1 MEVNK
6 IQEELARLI
15 ELVDGWAGSH
25 DVPGIERDLVLD
37 KLKKLYEA
45 IRFANFD
52 EGDSSASAS
61 VAAQQSVAEVAPV
74 SEISIDLD
82 DLLAEPVRDSLPE
95 PAAMPEALG
104 ESAGVSAAVPESAP
118 SVKPVSASAVTE
130 PEPEPVLVVASA
142 PVAEPDPVLADE
154 SAPES
159 VPVSESAPAAESIAV
174 AVAVSVTSGLSRQD
188 ASMEGQ
194 SDKASG
200 TGHDA
205 AVRTGR
211 EGLAGSSAGQV
222 VAPSSEADTES
233 KQKVVVSDSLFDLDD
248 LVIRHREK
256 RRVIMSLYET
266 DGPQEAAAS
275 KIPVGIGQKPGHAA
289 APQQQATAGK
299 EQDDAA
305 APQQQATAGKEQDD
319 AAAPQPETLLEKMD
333 EPKKSVTSQIPE
345 PQSETSESDS
355 VAAEISEQADNAAD
369 ADASVA
375 ASQKTGVA
383 ETTSTKTDA
392 PKYPFAAEP
401 EPVLGEVLGGDVH
414 TLADTIAAPKD
425 MASEIVRKE
434 RITDL
439 KQAIGI
445 NDKFL
450 LLRDLFGGDTE
461 RYERT
466 IDRLNEFDD
475 LDDCIIYISEN
486 YDWNPSSDGVRF
498 LMELLERK
506 LS

>member
-6 IQEELARLI
+6 IQEELARLT

-61 VAAQQSVAEVAPV
+61 VAVQQSGAETAPV

-82 DLLAEPVRDSLPE
+82 DLLAEPVRDFPPE
-95 PAAMPEALG
+95 SAAMPEALDAPVG
-104 ESAGVSAAVPESAP
+104 ESAAVPEPAS
-118 SVKPVSASAVTE
+118 SEKPVSVSAVTE
-130 PEPEPVLVVASA
+130 PMSEPMPVVAPASVPEPDPAPAVGTAPEPV
-142 PVAEPDPVLADE
+142 PVSE
-154 SAPES
+154 SVPAVQS
-159 VPVSESAPAAESIAV
+159 VPVSEPAAVE
-174 AVAVSVTSGLSRQD
+174 VSLSAAAGFSRQD
-188 ASMEGQ
+188 VSMEGRAG
-194 SDKASG
+194 KAPG
-200 TGHDA
+200 TGRDA
-205 AVRTGR
+205 AARIGQ

-289 APQQQATAGK
+289 APQQRATAGK
-299 EQDDAA
+299 EQDDAV
-305 APQQQATAGKEQDD
+305 
-319 AAAPQPETLLEKMD
+319 APQPETLLDKMD

-345 PQSETSESDS
+345 PQSETSKSGS

-375 ASQKTGVA
+375 ASQKTVVA
-383 ETTSTKTDA
+383 ETTSAKTDA

-450 LLRDLFGGDTE
+450 LLRDLFGGDAE

-466 IDRLNEFDD
+466 IDRLNAFDD

>member
-82 DLLAEPVRDSLPE
+82 DLLAEPVRDFLPE
-95 PAAMPEALG
+95 SAAMPEALDAPVG
-104 ESAGVSAAVPESAP
+104 ESAAVPEPAS
-118 SVKPVSASAVTE
+118 SEKPVSVSAVTE
-130 PEPEPVLVVASA
+130 PMSEPMPVVAPASVPEPDPAPAVGTAPEPV
-142 PVAEPDPVLADE
+142 PVSE
-154 SAPES
+154 SVPAVQS
-159 VPVSESAPAAESIAV
+159 VPVSEPAAVE
-174 AVAVSVTSGLSRQD
+174 VSLSAAAGFSRQD
-188 ASMEGQ
+188 VSMEGRAG
-194 SDKASG
+194 KASG

-222 VAPSSEADTES
+222 VAPSSEADAES

-275 KIPVGIGQKPGHAA
+275 KIPVGTGQKPGH
-289 APQQQATAGK
+289 
-299 EQDDAA
+299 AA

>member
-130 PEPEPVLVVASA
+130 PMSEPMPVVAPASVPEPDPAPAVGTAPEPV
-142 PVAEPDPVLADE
+142 PVSE
-154 SAPES
+154 SVPAVQS
-159 VPVSESAPAAESIAV
+159 VPVSEPAAVE
-174 AVAVSVTSGLSRQD
+174 VSLSAAAGFSRQD
-188 ASMEGQ
+188 VSMEGRAG
-194 SDKASG
+194 KAPG
-200 TGHDA
+200 TGRDA
-205 AVRTGR
+205 AARIGQ

-289 APQQQATAGK
+289 APQQRATAGK
-299 EQDDAA
+299 EQDDAV
-305 APQQQATAGKEQDD
+305 
-319 AAAPQPETLLEKMD
+319 APQPETLLEKMD

>member
-61 VAAQQSVAEVAPV
+61 VAAQQSGAETAPV

-82 DLLAEPVRDSLPE
+82 DLLAEPVRDFLPE
-95 PAAMPEALG
+95 SAAMPEALDAPVG
-104 ESAGVSAAVPESAP
+104 ESAAVPEPAS
-118 SVKPVSASAVTE
+118 SEKPVSVSAVTE
-130 PEPEPVLVVASA
+130 PMSEPMPVVAPASVPEPDPASAVGTAPEPV
-142 PVAEPDPVLADE
+142 PVSE
-154 SAPES
+154 SVPAVQS
-159 VPVSESAPAAESIAV
+159 VPVSEPAAVE
-174 AVAVSVTSGLSRQD
+174 VSLSAAAGFSRQD
-188 ASMEGQ
+188 VSMEGRAG
-194 SDKASG
+194 KAPG
-200 TGHDA
+200 TGRDA
-205 AVRTGR
+205 AARIGQ

-222 VAPSSEADTES
+222 VVPSSEADTES

-289 APQQQATAGK
+289 VPQQRATAGK
-299 EQDDAA
+299 EQDDAV
-305 APQQQATAGKEQDD
+305 
-319 AAAPQPETLLEKMD
+319 APQPETLLDKMD
-333 EPKKSVTSQIPE
+333 EPKKSVTSQIPAS
-345 PQSETSESDS
+345 QSETSKSGS

-375 ASQKTGVA
+375 ASQKTVVA
-383 ETTSTKTDA
+383 ETTSAKTDA

-450 LLRDLFGGDTE
+450 LLRDLFGGDAE

-466 IDRLNEFDD
+466 IDRLNAFDD

>member
-61 VAAQQSVAEVAPV
+61 VAAQQSGAETAPV

-82 DLLAEPVRDSLPE
+82 DLLAEPVRDFLPE
-95 PAAMPEALG
+95 SAAMPEALDAPVG
-104 ESAGVSAAVPESAP
+104 ESAAVPEPAS
-118 SVKPVSASAVTE
+118 SEKPVSVSAVTE
-130 PEPEPVLVVASA
+130 PMSEPMPVVAPASVPEPDPAPAVGTAPEPV
-142 PVAEPDPVLADE
+142 PVSE
-154 SAPES
+154 SVPAVQS
-159 VPVSESAPAAESIAV
+159 VPVSEPAAVE
-174 AVAVSVTSGLSRQD
+174 VSLSAAAGLSRQD

-222 VAPSSEADTES
+222 VAPSSEADAES

-275 KIPVGIGQKPGHAA
+275 KIPVGTGQKPGH
-289 APQQQATAGK
+289 
-299 EQDDAA
+299 AA

>member
-82 DLLAEPVRDSLPE
+82 DLLAEPVRDFLPE
-95 PAAMPEALG
+95 SAAMPEALDAPVG
-104 ESAGVSAAVPESAP
+104 ESAAVPEPAS
-118 SVKPVSASAVTE
+118 SEKPVSVSAVTE
-130 PEPEPVLVVASA
+130 PMSEPMPVVAPASVPEPDPAPAVGTAPEPV
-142 PVAEPDPVLADE
+142 PVSE
-154 SAPES
+154 SVPAVQS
-159 VPVSESAPAAESIAV
+159 VPVSEPAAVE
-174 AVAVSVTSGLSRQD
+174 VSLSAAAGFSRQD
-188 ASMEGQ
+188 VSMEGQ

-222 VAPSSEADTES
+222 VAPSSEADAES

-275 KIPVGIGQKPGHAA
+275 KIPVGTGQKPGH
-289 APQQQATAGK
+289 
-299 EQDDAA
+299 AA

-345 PQSETSESDS
+345 PQSETSKSDS

>member
-130 PEPEPVLVVASA
+130 PMSEPMPVVAPASVPEPDPAPAVGTAPEPV
-142 PVAEPDPVLADE
+142 PVSE
-154 SAPES
+154 SVPAVQS
-159 VPVSESAPAAESIAV
+159 VPVSEPAAE
-174 AVAVSVTSGLSRQD
+174 VSRSAAAGFSRQD
-188 ASMEGQ
+188 VSMEGRAG
-194 SDKASG
+194 KAPG
-200 TGHDA
+200 TGRDA
-205 AVRTGR
+205 AARIGQ

-289 APQQQATAGK
+289 APQQRATAGK
-299 EQDDAA
+299 EQDDAV
-305 APQQQATAGKEQDD
+305 
-319 AAAPQPETLLEKMD
+319 APQPETLLDKMD
-333 EPKKSVTSQIPE
+333 EPKKSVTSQMPE

-375 ASQKTGVA
+375 ASQKTVVA
-383 ETTSTKTDA
+383 ETTSAKTDA

>member
-159 VPVSESAPAAESIAV
+159 VPVSESVPAVQSVPVSEPAAVE
-174 AVAVSVTSGLSRQD
+174 VSLSAAAGLSRQD
-188 ASMEGQ
+188 VSMEGRAG
-194 SDKASG
+194 KAPG
-200 TGHDA
+200 TGRDA
-205 AVRTGR
+205 AARIGQ

-222 VAPSSEADTES
+222 VVPSSEADTES

-289 APQQQATAGK
+289 VPQQRATAGK
-299 EQDDAA
+299 EQDDAV
-305 APQQQATAGKEQDD
+305 
-319 AAAPQPETLLEKMD
+319 APQPETLLDKMD
-333 EPKKSVTSQIPE
+333 EPKKSVTSQIPAS
-345 PQSETSESDS
+345 QSETSKSGS

-375 ASQKTGVA
+375 ASQKTVVA
-383 ETTSTKTDA
+383 ETTSAKTDA

-450 LLRDLFGGDTE
+450 LLRDLFGGDAE

-466 IDRLNEFDD
+466 IDRLNAFDD

>member
-25 DVPGIERDLVLD
+25 DVPSIERDLVLD

-82 DLLAEPVRDSLPE
+82 DLLAEPVRDFLPE
-95 PAAMPEALG
+95 SAAMPEALDAPVG
-104 ESAGVSAAVPESAP
+104 ESAAVPEPAS
-118 SVKPVSASAVTE
+118 SEKPVSVSAVTE
-130 PEPEPVLVVASA
+130 PMSEPMPVVAPASVPEPDPAPAVGTAPEPV
-142 PVAEPDPVLADE
+142 PVSE
-154 SAPES
+154 SVPAVQS
-159 VPVSESAPAAESIAV
+159 VPVSEPAAVE
-174 AVAVSVTSGLSRQD
+174 VSLSAAAGFSRQD
-188 ASMEGQ
+188 VSMEGRAG
-194 SDKASG
+194 KAPG
-200 TGHDA
+200 TGRDA
-205 AVRTGR
+205 AARIGQ

-289 APQQQATAGK
+289 APQQRATAGK
-299 EQDDAA
+299 EQDDAV
-305 APQQQATAGKEQDD
+305 
-319 AAAPQPETLLEKMD
+319 APQPETLLDKMD
-333 EPKKSVTSQIPE
+333 EPKKSVTSQMPE

-375 ASQKTGVA
+375 ASQKTVVA
-383 ETTSTKTDA
+383 ETTSAKTDA

>member
-82 DLLAEPVRDSLPE
+82 DLLAEPVRDFLPE
-95 PAAMPEALG
+95 SAAMPEALDAPVG
-104 ESAGVSAAVPESAP
+104 ESAAVPEPAS
-118 SVKPVSASAVTE
+118 SEKPVSVSAVTE
-130 PEPEPVLVVASA
+130 PMSEPMPVVAPASVPEPDPAPAVGTAPEPV
-142 PVAEPDPVLADE
+142 PVSE
-154 SAPES
+154 SVPAVQS
-159 VPVSESAPAAESIAV
+159 VPVSEPAAVE
-174 AVAVSVTSGLSRQD
+174 VSLSAAAGFSRQD
-188 ASMEGQ
+188 VSMEGRAG
-194 SDKASG
+194 KAPG
-200 TGHDA
+200 TGRDA
-205 AVRTGR
+205 AARIGQ

-289 APQQQATAGK
+289 APQQRATAGK
-299 EQDDAA
+299 EQDDAV
-305 APQQQATAGKEQDD
+305 
-319 AAAPQPETLLEKMD
+319 APQPETLLDKMD

-345 PQSETSESDS
+345 PQSETSKSGS

-375 ASQKTGVA
+375 ASQKTVVA
-383 ETTSTKTDA
+383 ETTSAKTDA

-450 LLRDLFGGDTE
+450 LLRDLFGGDAE

-466 IDRLNEFDD
+466 IDRLNAFDD

>member
-130 PEPEPVLVVASA
+130 PMSEPMPVVAPASVPEPDPAPAVGTAPEPV
-142 PVAEPDPVLADE
+142 PVSE
-154 SAPES
+154 SVPAVQS
-159 VPVSESAPAAESIAV
+159 VPVSEPAAVE
-174 AVAVSVTSGLSRQD
+174 VSLSAAAGFSRQD
-188 ASMEGQ
+188 VSMEGRAG
-194 SDKASG
+194 KAPG
-200 TGHDA
+200 TGRDA
-205 AVRTGR
+205 AARIGQ

-289 APQQQATAGK
+289 APQQRATAGK
-299 EQDDAA
+299 EQDDAV
-305 APQQQATAGKEQDD
+305 
-319 AAAPQPETLLEKMD
+319 APQPETLLDKMD
-333 EPKKSVTSQIPE
+333 EPKKSVTSQMPE

-375 ASQKTGVA
+375 ASQKTVVA
-383 ETTSTKTDA
+383 ETTSAKTDA

-450 LLRDLFGGDTE
+450 LLRDLFVGDTE

>member
-6 IQEELARLI
+6 IQEELARLT

-82 DLLAEPVRDSLPE
+82 DLLAEPVRDFLPE
-95 PAAMPEALG
+95 SAAMPEALDAPVG
-104 ESAGVSAAVPESAP
+104 ESAAVPEPAS
-118 SVKPVSASAVTE
+118 SEKPVSVSAVTE
-130 PEPEPVLVVASA
+130 PMSEPMPVVAPASVPEPDPAPAVGTAPEPV
-142 PVAEPDPVLADE
+142 PVSE
-154 SAPES
+154 SVPAVQS
-159 VPVSESAPAAESIAV
+159 VPVSEPAAVE
-174 AVAVSVTSGLSRQD
+174 VSLSAAAGFSRQD
-188 ASMEGQ
+188 VSMEGRAG
-194 SDKASG
+194 KAPG
-200 TGHDA
+200 TGRDA
-205 AVRTGR
+205 AARIGQ

-289 APQQQATAGK
+289 APQQRATAGK
-299 EQDDAA
+299 EQDDAV
-305 APQQQATAGKEQDD
+305 
-319 AAAPQPETLLEKMD
+319 APQPETLLDKMD

-375 ASQKTGVA
+375 ASQKTVVA
-383 ETTSTKTDA
+383 ETTSAKTDA

>member
-82 DLLAEPVRDSLPE
+82 DLLAEPVRDFLPE
-95 PAAMPEALG
+95 SAAMPEALDAPVG
-104 ESAGVSAAVPESAP
+104 ESAAVPEPAS
-118 SVKPVSASAVTE
+118 SEKPVSVSAVTE
-130 PEPEPVLVVASA
+130 PMSEPMPVVAPASVPEPDPAPAVGTAPEPV
-142 PVAEPDPVLADE
+142 PVSE
-154 SAPES
+154 SVPAVQS
-159 VPVSESAPAAESIAV
+159 VPVSEPAAVE
-174 AVAVSVTSGLSRQD
+174 VSLSAAAGFSRQD
-188 ASMEGQ
+188 VSMEGRAG
-194 SDKASG
+194 KAPG
-200 TGHDA
+200 TGRDA
-205 AVRTGR
+205 AARIGQ

-275 KIPVGIGQKPGHAA
+275 KIPVGTGQKPGHAA
-289 APQQQATAGK
+289 APQQRATAGK
-299 EQDDAA
+299 EQDDAV
-305 APQQQATAGKEQDD
+305 
-319 AAAPQPETLLEKMD
+319 APQPETLLDKMD
-333 EPKKSVTSQIPE
+333 EPKKSVTSQMPE

-383 ETTSTKTDA
+383 ETTSAKTDA

>member
-61 VAAQQSVAEVAPV
+61 VAAQQSGAETAPV

-82 DLLAEPVRDSLPE
+82 DLLAEPVRDFLPE
-95 PAAMPEALG
+95 SAAMPEALDVPVG
-104 ESAGVSAAVPESAP
+104 ESAAVPEPAS
-118 SVKPVSASAVTE
+118 SEKPVSVSAVTE
-130 PEPEPVLVVASA
+130 PMSEPMPVVAPASVPEPDPASAVGTAPEPV
-142 PVAEPDPVLADE
+142 PVSE
-154 SAPES
+154 SVPAVQS
-159 VPVSESAPAAESIAV
+159 VPVSEPAAVE
-174 AVAVSVTSGLSRQD
+174 VSLSAAAGLSRQD
-188 ASMEGQ
+188 VSMEGRAG
-194 SDKASG
+194 KAPG
-200 TGHDA
+200 TGRDA
-205 AVRTGR
+205 AARIGQ

-222 VAPSSEADTES
+222 VVPSSEADTES

-289 APQQQATAGK
+289 VPQQRATAGK
-299 EQDDAA
+299 EQDDAV
-305 APQQQATAGKEQDD
+305 
-319 AAAPQPETLLEKMD
+319 APQPETLLDKMD
-333 EPKKSVTSQIPE
+333 EPKKSVTSQIPAS
-345 PQSETSESDS
+345 QSETSKSGS

-375 ASQKTGVA
+375 ASQKTVVA
-383 ETTSTKTDA
+383 ETTSAKTDA

-450 LLRDLFGGDTE
+450 LLRDLFGGDAE

-466 IDRLNEFDD
+466 IDRLNAFDD

>member
-82 DLLAEPVRDSLPE
+82 DLLAEPVRDFLPE
-95 PAAMPEALG
+95 SAAMPEALDAPVG
-104 ESAGVSAAVPESAP
+104 KSAAVPEPAS
-118 SVKPVSASAVTE
+118 SEKPVSVSAVTE
-130 PEPEPVLVVASA
+130 PMSEPMPVVAPASVPEPDPAPAVGTAPEPV
-142 PVAEPDPVLADE
+142 PVSE
-154 SAPES
+154 SVPAVQS
-159 VPVSESAPAAESIAV
+159 VPVSEPAAVE
-174 AVAVSVTSGLSRQD
+174 VSLSAAAGFSRQD
-188 ASMEGQ
+188 VSMEGRAG
-194 SDKASG
+194 KAPG
-200 TGHDA
+200 TGRDA
-205 AVRTGR
+205 AARIGQ

-289 APQQQATAGK
+289 APQQRATAGK
-299 EQDDAA
+299 EQDDAV
-305 APQQQATAGKEQDD
+305 
-319 AAAPQPETLLEKMD
+319 APQPETLLDKMD
-333 EPKKSVTSQIPE
+333 EPKKSVTSQMPE

-375 ASQKTGVA
+375 ASQKTVVA
-383 ETTSTKTDA
+383 ETTSAKTDA

>member
-222 VAPSSEADTES
+222 VAPSSEADAES

-275 KIPVGIGQKPGHAA
+275 KIPVGTGQKPGHAA
-289 APQQQATAGK
+289 V
-299 EQDDAA
+299 
-305 APQQQATAGKEQDD
+305 
-319 AAAPQPETLLEKMD
+319 PQPETLLEKMD

-375 ASQKTGVA
+375 ASQKTVVA
-383 ETTSTKTDA
+383 ETTSTKIDA
-392 PKYPFAAEP
+392 LKYPFAAEP

>member
-82 DLLAEPVRDSLPE
+82 DLLAEPVRDFLPE
-95 PAAMPEALG
+95 SAAMPEALDAPVG
-104 ESAGVSAAVPESAP
+104 ESAAVPEPAS
-118 SVKPVSASAVTE
+118 SEKPVSVSAVTE
-130 PEPEPVLVVASA
+130 PMSEPMPVVAPASVPEPDPAPAVGTAPEPV
-142 PVAEPDPVLADE
+142 PVSE
-154 SAPES
+154 SVPAVQS
-159 VPVSESAPAAESIAV
+159 VPVSEPAAVE
-174 AVAVSVTSGLSRQD
+174 VSLSAAAGFSRQD
-188 ASMEGQ
+188 VSMEGRAG
-194 SDKASG
+194 KAPG

-222 VAPSSEADTES
+222 VAPSSEADAES

-275 KIPVGIGQKPGHAA
+275 KIPVGTGQKPGHAA

-299 EQDDAA
+299 
-305 APQQQATAGKEQDD
+305 KQDD

-345 PQSETSESDS
+345 PQSETSKSDS

>member
-82 DLLAEPVRDSLPE
+82 DLLAEPVRDFLPE
-95 PAAMPEALG
+95 SAAMPEALD
-104 ESAGVSAAVPESAP
+104 APVGVSAAVPESAP

-130 PEPEPVLVVASA
+130 PMSEPMPVVAPASVPEPDPAPAVGTAPEPV
-142 PVAEPDPVLADE
+142 PVSE
-154 SAPES
+154 SVPAVQS
-159 VPVSESAPAAESIAV
+159 VPVSEPAAVE
-174 AVAVSVTSGLSRQD
+174 VSLSAAAGFSRQD
-188 ASMEGQ
+188 VSMEGRAG
-194 SDKASG
+194 KAPG
-200 TGHDA
+200 TGRDA
-205 AVRTGR
+205 AARIGQ

-289 APQQQATAGK
+289 APQQRATAGK
-299 EQDDAA
+299 EQDDAV
-305 APQQQATAGKEQDD
+305 
-319 AAAPQPETLLEKMD
+319 APQPETLLDKMD
-333 EPKKSVTSQIPE
+333 EPKKSVTSQMPE

-375 ASQKTGVA
+375 ASQKTVVA
-383 ETTSTKTDA
+383 ETTSAKTDA

>member
-6 IQEELARLI
+6 IQEELARLT

-82 DLLAEPVRDSLPE
+82 DLLAEPVRDFLPE
-95 PAAMPEALG
+95 SAAMPEALDAPVG
-104 ESAGVSAAVPESAP
+104 ESAAVPEPAS
-118 SVKPVSASAVTE
+118 SEKPVSVSAVTE
-130 PEPEPVLVVASA
+130 PMSEPMPVVAPASVPEPDPAPAVGTVPEPV
-142 PVAEPDPVLADE
+142 PVSE
-154 SAPES
+154 SVPAVQS
-159 VPVSESAPAAESIAV
+159 VPVSEPAAVE
-174 AVAVSVTSGLSRQD
+174 VSLSAAAGLSRQD
-188 ASMEGQ
+188 VSMEGRAG
-194 SDKASG
+194 KAPG
-200 TGHDA
+200 TGRDA
-205 AVRTGR
+205 AARIGQ

-222 VAPSSEADTES
+222 VAPSSEANTES

-289 APQQQATAGK
+289 APQQRATAGK
-299 EQDDAA
+299 EQDDAV
-305 APQQQATAGKEQDD
+305 APQQ
-319 AAAPQPETLLEKMD
+319 ETLLDKMD

-345 PQSETSESDS
+345 PQSETSKSGS

-375 ASQKTGVA
+375 ASQKTVVA
-383 ETTSTKTDA
+383 ETTSAKTDA

-450 LLRDLFGGDTE
+450 LLRDLFCGDAE

-466 IDRLNEFDD
+466 IDRLNAFDD

>member
-37 KLKKLYEA
+37 KLKKLYEE

-82 DLLAEPVRDSLPE
+82 DLLAEPVRDFLPE
-95 PAAMPEALG
+95 SAAMPEALDAPVG
-104 ESAGVSAAVPESAP
+104 ESAAVPEPAS
-118 SVKPVSASAVTE
+118 SEKPVSVSAVTE
-130 PEPEPVLVVASA
+130 PMSEPMPVVAPASVPEPDPAPAVGTAPEPV
-142 PVAEPDPVLADE
+142 PVSE
-154 SAPES
+154 SVPAVQS
-159 VPVSESAPAAESIAV
+159 VPVSEPAAVE
-174 AVAVSVTSGLSRQD
+174 VSLSAAAGFSRQD
-188 ASMEGQ
+188 VSMEGRAG
-194 SDKASG
+194 KAPG
-200 TGHDA
+200 TGRDA
-205 AVRTGR
+205 AARIGQ

-289 APQQQATAGK
+289 APQQRATAGK
-299 EQDDAA
+299 EQDDAV
-305 APQQQATAGKEQDD
+305 
-319 AAAPQPETLLEKMD
+319 APQPETLLDKMD
-333 EPKKSVTSQIPE
+333 EPKKSVTSQMPE

-375 ASQKTGVA
+375 ASQKTVVA
-383 ETTSTKTDA
+383 ETTSAKTDA

>member
-6 IQEELARLI
+6 IQEELARLT

-25 DVPGIERDLVLD
+25 DVPGIERNLVLD

-61 VAAQQSVAEVAPV
+61 VAVQQSGAETAPV

-82 DLLAEPVRDSLPE
+82 DLLAEPVRDFLPE
-95 PAAMPEALG
+95 SAAMPEALDAPVG
-104 ESAGVSAAVPESAP
+104 ESAAVPEPAS
-118 SVKPVSASAVTE
+118 SEKPVSVSAVTE
-130 PEPEPVLVVASA
+130 PMSEPMPVVAPASVPEPDPAPAVGTAPEPV
-142 PVAEPDPVLADE
+142 PVSE
-154 SAPES
+154 SVPAVQS
-159 VPVSESAPAAESIAV
+159 VPVSEPAAVE
-174 AVAVSVTSGLSRQD
+174 VSLSAAAGFSRQD
-188 ASMEGQ
+188 VSMEGRAG
-194 SDKASG
+194 KAPG
-200 TGHDA
+200 TGRDA
-205 AVRTGR
+205 AARIGQ

-289 APQQQATAGK
+289 APQQRATAGK
-299 EQDDAA
+299 EQDDAV
-305 APQQQATAGKEQDD
+305 
-319 AAAPQPETLLEKMD
+319 APQPETLLDKMD

-345 PQSETSESDS
+345 PQSETSKSGS

-375 ASQKTGVA
+375 ASQKTVVA
-383 ETTSTKTDA
+383 ETTSAKTDA

-450 LLRDLFGGDTE
+450 LLRDLFGGDAE

-466 IDRLNEFDD
+466 IDRLNAFDD

>member
-82 DLLAEPVRDSLPE
+82 DLLAEPVRDFLPE
-95 PAAMPEALG
+95 SAAMPEALDAPVG
-104 ESAGVSAAVPESAP
+104 ESAAVPEPAS
-118 SVKPVSASAVTE
+118 SEKPVSVSAVTE
-130 PEPEPVLVVASA
+130 PMSEPMPVVAPASVPEPDPAPAVGTAPEPV
-142 PVAEPDPVLADE
+142 PVSE
-154 SAPES
+154 SVPAVQS
-159 VPVSESAPAAESIAV
+159 VPVSEPAAVE
-174 AVAVSVTSGLSRQD
+174 VSLSAAAGFSRQD
-188 ASMEGQ
+188 VSMEGRAG
-194 SDKASG
+194 KAPG
-200 TGHDA
+200 TGRDA
-205 AVRTGR
+205 AARIGQ

-275 KIPVGIGQKPGHAA
+275 KIPVGTGQKPGHAA
-289 APQQQATAGK
+289 VPQQQATAGK
-299 EQDDAA
+299 KQDDAA
-305 APQQQATAGKEQDD
+305 APQL
-319 AAAPQPETLLEKMD
+319 ETLLEKMD
-333 EPKKSVTSQIPE
+333 EPKKSVTSQMPE

-383 ETTSTKTDA
+383 ETTSAKTDA

-498 LMELLERK
+498 LIELLERK

>member
-130 PEPEPVLVVASA
+130 PMSEPMPVVAPASVPEPDPAPAVGTAPEPV
-142 PVAEPDPVLADE
+142 PVSE
-154 SAPES
+154 SVPAVQS
-159 VPVSESAPAAESIAV
+159 VPVSEPAAVE
-174 AVAVSVTSGLSRQD
+174 VSLSAAAGFSRQD
-188 ASMEGQ
+188 VSMEGRAG
-194 SDKASG
+194 KAPG
-200 TGHDA
+200 AGRDA
-205 AVRTGR
+205 AARIGQ

-289 APQQQATAGK
+289 APQQRATAGK
-299 EQDDAA
+299 EQDDAV
-305 APQQQATAGKEQDD
+305 
-319 AAAPQPETLLEKMD
+319 APQPETLLDKMD
-333 EPKKSVTSQIPE
+333 EPKKSVTSQMPE

-375 ASQKTGVA
+375 ASQKTVVA
-383 ETTSTKTDA
+383 ETTSAKTDA

>member
-61 VAAQQSVAEVAPV
+61 VAAQQSVAEIAPV

-82 DLLAEPVRDSLPE
+82 DLLAEPVRDFLPE
-95 PAAMPEALG
+95 SAAMPEALDAPVG
-104 ESAGVSAAVPESAP
+104 ESAAVPEPAS
-118 SVKPVSASAVTE
+118 SEKPVSVSAVTE
-130 PEPEPVLVVASA
+130 PMSEPMPVVAPAPVPEPDPAPAVGTAPEPV
-142 PVAEPDPVLADE
+142 PVSE
-154 SAPES
+154 SVPAVQS
-159 VPVSESAPAAESIAV
+159 VPVSEPAAVE
-174 AVAVSVTSGLSRQD
+174 VSLSAAAGFSRQD
-188 ASMEGQ
+188 VSMEGRAG
-194 SDKASG
+194 KAPG
-200 TGHDA
+200 TGRDA
-205 AVRTGR
+205 AARIGQ

-289 APQQQATAGK
+289 APQQR
-299 EQDDAA
+299 
-305 APQQQATAGKEQDD
+305 ATAGKEQDD
-319 AAAPQPETLLEKMD
+319 AAAPQPETLLDKMD
-333 EPKKSVTSQIPE
+333 EPKKSVTSQMPE

-375 ASQKTGVA
+375 ASQKTVVA
-383 ETTSTKTDA
+383 ETTSAKTDA

>member
-82 DLLAEPVRDSLPE
+82 DLLAEPVRDFLPE
-95 PAAMPEALG
+95 SAAMPEALDAPVG
-104 ESAGVSAAVPESAP
+104 ESAAVPEPAS
-118 SVKPVSASAVTE
+118 SEKPVSVSAVTE
-130 PEPEPVLVVASA
+130 PMSEPMPVVAPASVPEPDPAPAVGTAPEPV
-142 PVAEPDPVLADE
+142 PVSE
-154 SAPES
+154 SVPAVQS
-159 VPVSESAPAAESIAV
+159 VPVSEPAAVE
-174 AVAVSVTSGLSRQD
+174 VSLSAAAGFSRQD
-188 ASMEGQ
+188 VSMEGRAG
-194 SDKASG
+194 KAPG
-200 TGHDA
+200 TGRDA
-205 AVRTGR
+205 AARIGQ

-289 APQQQATAGK
+289 APQQRAPAGK
-299 EQDDAA
+299 EHDDAV
-305 APQQQATAGKEQDD
+305 
-319 AAAPQPETLLEKMD
+319 APQPETLLDKMD
-333 EPKKSVTSQIPE
+333 EPKKSVTSQMPE

-375 ASQKTGVA
+375 ASQKTVVA
-383 ETTSTKTDA
+383 ETTSAKTDA

-401 EPVLGEVLGGDVH
+401 EPVLGGDVH

>member
-222 VAPSSEADTES
+222 VAPSSEADAES

-248 LVIRHREK
+248 LVIRHR
-256 RRVIMSLYET
+256 
-266 DGPQEAAAS
+266 AS
-275 KIPVGIGQKPGHAA
+275 KIPVGTGQKPGHAA
-289 APQQQATAGK
+289 VPQQQATAGK
-299 EQDDAA
+299 KQDDAA
-305 APQQQATAGKEQDD
+305 APQL
-319 AAAPQPETLLEKMD
+319 ETLLEKMD
-333 EPKKSVTSQIPE
+333 EPKKSVTSQMPE

-383 ETTSTKTDA
+383 ETTSAKTDA

-498 LMELLERK
+498 LIELLERK

>member
-82 DLLAEPVRDSLPE
+82 DLLAEPVRDFLPE
-95 PAAMPEALG
+95 SAAMPEALDAPVG
-104 ESAGVSAAVPESAP
+104 ESAAVPEPAS
-118 SVKPVSASAVTE
+118 SEKPVSVSAVTE
-130 PEPEPVLVVASA
+130 PMSEPMPVVAPASVPEPDPAPAVGTAPEPV
-142 PVAEPDPVLADE
+142 PVSE
-154 SAPES
+154 SVPAVQS
-159 VPVSESAPAAESIAV
+159 VPVSEPAAVE
-174 AVAVSVTSGLSRQD
+174 VSLSAAAGFSRQD
-188 ASMEGQ
+188 VSMEGRAG
-194 SDKASG
+194 KAPG
-200 TGHDA
+200 TGRDA

-222 VAPSSEADTES
+222 VAPSSEADAES

-275 KIPVGIGQKPGHAA
+275 KIPVGTGQKPGH
-289 APQQQATAGK
+289 
-299 EQDDAA
+299 AA

>member
-6 IQEELARLI
+6 IQEELARLT

-61 VAAQQSVAEVAPV
+61 VAVQQSGAETAPV

-82 DLLAEPVRDSLPE
+82 DLLAEPVRDFLPE
-95 PAAMPEALG
+95 SAAMPEALDAPVG
-104 ESAGVSAAVPESAP
+104 ESAAVPEPAS
-118 SVKPVSASAVTE
+118 SEKPVSVSAVTE
-130 PEPEPVLVVASA
+130 PMSEPMPVVAPASVPEPDPAPAVGTAPEPV
-142 PVAEPDPVLADE
+142 PVSE
-154 SAPES
+154 SVPAVQS
-159 VPVSESAPAAESIAV
+159 VPVSEPAAVE
-174 AVAVSVTSGLSRQD
+174 VSLSAAAGFSRQD
-188 ASMEGQ
+188 VSMEGRAG
-194 SDKASG
+194 KAPG
-200 TGHDA
+200 TGRDA
-205 AVRTGR
+205 AARIGQ

-289 APQQQATAGK
+289 APQQRATAGK
-299 EQDDAA
+299 EQDDAV
-305 APQQQATAGKEQDD
+305 
-319 AAAPQPETLLEKMD
+319 APQPETLLDKMD
-333 EPKKSVTSQIPE
+333 EPKKSVTSQMPE

-375 ASQKTGVA
+375 ASQKTVVA
-383 ETTSTKTDA
+383 ETTSAKTDA

>member
-6 IQEELARLI
+6 IQEELARLT

-61 VAAQQSVAEVAPV
+61 VAAQQSSAETAPV

-82 DLLAEPVRDSLPE
+82 DLLVEPVRDFLPE
-95 PAAMPEALG
+95 SAAMPEALDAPVG
-104 ESAGVSAAVPESAP
+104 ESAAVPEPAS
-118 SVKPVSASAVTE
+118 SEKPVSVSAVTE
-130 PEPEPVLVVASA
+130 PMSEPMPVVAPASVPEPDPAPAVGTVPEPV
-142 PVAEPDPVLADE
+142 PVSE
-154 SAPES
+154 SVPAVQS
-159 VPVSESAPAAESIAV
+159 VPVSEPAAVE
-174 AVAVSVTSGLSRQD
+174 VSLSAAAGLSRQD
-188 ASMEGQ
+188 VSMEGRAG
-194 SDKASG
+194 KAPG
-200 TGHDA
+200 TGRDA
-205 AVRTGR
+205 AARIGQ

-222 VAPSSEADTES
+222 VAPSSEANTES

-289 APQQQATAGK
+289 APQQRATAGK
-299 EQDDAA
+299 EQDDAV
-305 APQQQATAGKEQDD
+305 APQQ
-319 AAAPQPETLLEKMD
+319 ETLLDKMD

-345 PQSETSESDS
+345 PQSETSKSGS

-375 ASQKTGVA
+375 ASQKTVVA
-383 ETTSTKTDA
+383 ETTSAKTDA

-450 LLRDLFGGDTE
+450 LLRDLFGGDAE

-466 IDRLNEFDD
+466 IDRLNAFDD

>member
-61 VAAQQSVAEVAPV
+61 VAAQQSGAETAPV

-82 DLLAEPVRDSLPE
+82 DLLAEPVRDFLPE
-95 PAAMPEALG
+95 SAAMPEALDAPVG
-104 ESAGVSAAVPESAP
+104 ESAAVPEPAS
-118 SVKPVSASAVTE
+118 SEKPVSVSAVTE
-130 PEPEPVLVVASA
+130 PMSEPMPVVAPASVPEPDPAPAVGTAPEPV
-142 PVAEPDPVLADE
+142 PVSE
-154 SAPES
+154 SVPAVQS
-159 VPVSESAPAAESIAV
+159 VPVSEPAAVE
-174 AVAVSVTSGLSRQD
+174 VSLSAAAGFSRQD
-188 ASMEGQ
+188 VSMEGRAG
-194 SDKASG
+194 KAPG
-200 TGHDA
+200 TGRDA
-205 AVRTGR
+205 AARIGQ

-289 APQQQATAGK
+289 APQQRATAGK
-299 EQDDAA
+299 EQDDAV
-305 APQQQATAGKEQDD
+305 
-319 AAAPQPETLLEKMD
+319 APQPETLLDKMD
-333 EPKKSVTSQIPE
+333 EPKKSVTSQMPE

-375 ASQKTGVA
+375 ASQKTVVA
-383 ETTSTKTDA
+383 ETTSTKTDD

>member
-25 DVPGIERDLVLD
+25 DVPGIVRDLVLD

-130 PEPEPVLVVASA
+130 PMSEPMPVVAPASVPEPDPAPAVGTAPEPV
-142 PVAEPDPVLADE
+142 PVSE
-154 SAPES
+154 SVPAVQS
-159 VPVSESAPAAESIAV
+159 VPVSEPAAVE
-174 AVAVSVTSGLSRQD
+174 VSLSAAAGFSRQD
-188 ASMEGQ
+188 VSMEGRAG
-194 SDKASG
+194 KAPG
-200 TGHDA
+200 TGRDA
-205 AVRTGR
+205 AARIGQ

-289 APQQQATAGK
+289 APQQRATAGK
-299 EQDDAA
+299 EQDDAV
-305 APQQQATAGKEQDD
+305 
-319 AAAPQPETLLEKMD
+319 APQPETLLDKMD
-333 EPKKSVTSQIPE
+333 EPKKSVTSQMPE

-375 ASQKTGVA
+375 ASQKTVVA
-383 ETTSTKTDA
+383 ETTSAKTDA

>member
-82 DLLAEPVRDSLPE
+82 DLLAEPVRDFLPE
-95 PAAMPEALG
+95 SAAMPEALDAPVG
-104 ESAGVSAAVPESAP
+104 ESAAVPEPAS
-118 SVKPVSASAVTE
+118 SEKPVSVSAVTE
-130 PEPEPVLVVASA
+130 PMSEPMPVVAPASVPEPDPAPAVGTAPEPV
-142 PVAEPDPVLADE
+142 PVSE
-154 SAPES
+154 SVPAVQS
-159 VPVSESAPAAESIAV
+159 VPVSEPAAVE
-174 AVAVSVTSGLSRQD
+174 VSLSAAAGFSRQD
-188 ASMEGQ
+188 VSMEGRAG
-194 SDKASG
+194 KAPG
-200 TGHDA
+200 TGRDA
-205 AVRTGR
+205 AARIGQ

-289 APQQQATAGK
+289 APQQRATAGK
-299 EQDDAA
+299 EQDDAV
-305 APQQQATAGKEQDD
+305 
-319 AAAPQPETLLEKMD
+319 APQPETLLDKMD
-333 EPKKSVTSQIPE
+333 EPKKSVTSQMPE

-369 ADASVA
+369 VDASVA
-375 ASQKTGVA
+375 ASQKTVVA
-383 ETTSTKTDA
+383 ETTSAKTDA

>member
-82 DLLAEPVRDSLPE
+82 DLLAEPVRDFLPE
-95 PAAMPEALG
+95 SAAMPEALDAPVG
-104 ESAGVSAAVPESAP
+104 ESAAVPEPAS
-118 SVKPVSASAVTE
+118 SEKPVSVSAVTE
-130 PEPEPVLVVASA
+130 PMSEPMPVVAPASVPEPDPAPAVGTAPEPV
-142 PVAEPDPVLADE
+142 PVSE
-154 SAPES
+154 SVPAVQS
-159 VPVSESAPAAESIAV
+159 VPVSEPAAVE
-174 AVAVSVTSGLSRQD
+174 VSLSAAAGFSRQD
-188 ASMEGQ
+188 VSMEGRAG
-194 SDKASG
+194 KAPG
-200 TGHDA
+200 TGRDA
-205 AVRTGR
+205 AARIGQ

-289 APQQQATAGK
+289 APQQRGTAGK
-299 EQDDAA
+299 EQDDAV
-305 APQQQATAGKEQDD
+305 
-319 AAAPQPETLLEKMD
+319 APQPETLLDKMD
-333 EPKKSVTSQIPE
+333 EPKKSVTSQMPE

-375 ASQKTGVA
+375 ASQKTVVA
-383 ETTSTKTDA
+383 ETTSAKTDA

>member
-82 DLLAEPVRDSLPE
+82 DLLAEPVRDFLPE
-95 PAAMPEALG
+95 SAAMPEALDAPVG
-104 ESAGVSAAVPESAP
+104 ESAAVPEPAS
-118 SVKPVSASAVTE
+118 SEKPVSVSAVTE
-130 PEPEPVLVVASA
+130 PMSEPMPVVAPASVPEPDPAPAVGTAPEPV
-142 PVAEPDPVLADE
+142 PVSE
-154 SAPES
+154 SVPAVQS
-159 VPVSESAPAAESIAV
+159 VPVSEPAAVE
-174 AVAVSVTSGLSRQD
+174 VSLSAAAGFSRQD
-188 ASMEGQ
+188 VSMEGRAG
-194 SDKASG
+194 KAPG
-200 TGHDA
+200 TGRDA
-205 AVRTGR
+205 AARIGQ

-289 APQQQATAGK
+289 APQQRATAGK
-299 EQDDAA
+299 EQDDAV
-305 APQQQATAGKEQDD
+305 
-319 AAAPQPETLLEKMD
+319 APQPETLLEKMD
-333 EPKKSVTSQIPE
+333 EPKKSVTSQMPE

-383 ETTSTKTDA
+383 ETTSAKTDA

-498 LMELLERK
+498 LIELLERK

>member
-6 IQEELARLI
+6 IQEELARLT

-52 EGDSSASAS
+52 EGDSSASVS

-130 PEPEPVLVVASA
+130 PVPEPVLVVASA

-174 AVAVSVTSGLSRQD
+174 EVAVSVTSGLSRQD

-200 TGHDA
+200 AGHDA

-222 VAPSSEADTES
+222 VAPSSEADAES

-275 KIPVGIGQKPGHAA
+275 KIPVGTGQKPGH
-289 APQQQATAGK
+289 
-299 EQDDAA
+299 
-305 APQQQATAGKEQDD
+305 

-333 EPKKSVTSQIPE
+333 GPKKSVTSQIPE
-345 PQSETSESDS
+345 PQSETSKSGS

-466 IDRLNEFDD
+466 IDRLNEFND

>member
-82 DLLAEPVRDSLPE
+82 DLLAEPVRDFLPE
-95 PAAMPEALG
+95 SAAMPEALDAPVG
-104 ESAGVSAAVPESAP
+104 ESAAVPEPAS
-118 SVKPVSASAVTE
+118 SEKPVSVSAVTE
-130 PEPEPVLVVASA
+130 PMSEPMPVVAPASVPEPDPAPAVGTAPEPV
-142 PVAEPDPVLADE
+142 PVSE
-154 SAPES
+154 SVPAVQS
-159 VPVSESAPAAESIAV
+159 VPVSEPAAVE
-174 AVAVSVTSGLSRQD
+174 VSLSAAAGFSRQD
-188 ASMEGQ
+188 VSMEGQ

-222 VAPSSEADTES
+222 VAPSSEADAES

-275 KIPVGIGQKPGHAA
+275 KIPVGTGQKPGHAA

-305 APQQQATAGKEQDD
+305 APQL
-319 AAAPQPETLLEKMD
+319 ETLLEKMD
-333 EPKKSVTSQIPE
+333 EPKKSVTSQMPE

-375 ASQKTGVA
+375 ASQKTVVA
-383 ETTSTKTDA
+383 ETTSAKTDA

>member
-82 DLLAEPVRDSLPE
+82 DLLAEPVRDFLPE
-95 PAAMPEALG
+95 SAAMPEALDAPVG
-104 ESAGVSAAVPESAP
+104 ESAAVPEPAS
-118 SVKPVSASAVTE
+118 SEKPVSVSAVTE
-130 PEPEPVLVVASA
+130 PMSEPMPVVAPASV
-142 PVAEPDPVLADE
+142 PEPDPVPAVGT
-154 SAPES
+154 APEPVPVSESVPAVQS
-159 VPVSESAPAAESIAV
+159 VPVSEPAAVE
-174 AVAVSVTSGLSRQD
+174 VSLSAAAGFSRQD
-188 ASMEGQ
+188 VSMEGRAG
-194 SDKASG
+194 KAPG
-200 TGHDA
+200 TGRDA
-205 AVRTGR
+205 AARIGQ

-289 APQQQATAGK
+289 APQQRATAGK
-299 EQDDAA
+299 EQDDAV
-305 APQQQATAGKEQDD
+305 
-319 AAAPQPETLLEKMD
+319 APQPETLLDKMD
-333 EPKKSVTSQIPE
+333 EPKKSVTSQMPE

-375 ASQKTGVA
+375 ASQKTVVA
-383 ETTSTKTDA
+383 ETTSAKTDA